1 MVRVRYCKGCSGE
14 VDQTEN
20 EVRSQL
26 ETTERKGLSRSRDK
40 KMTHATK
47 GLLVDES
54 RVLQLLQK
62 VIIITDNILLWLDSE
77 DMIT

>member
-1 MVRVRYCKGCSGE
+1 
-14 VDQTEN
+14 
-20 EVRSQL
+20 
-26 ETTERKGLSRSRDK
+26 
-40 KMTHATK
+40 MTHATK